1 MKTLLESQVYWRL
14 IALAQAVPEVGQSV
28 LFDWV
33 SGALQGPLSI
43 AQMEKLTLEAL
54 KASAPAELA
63 GLSNAR

>member
-33 SGALQGPLSI
+33 SGALSPYLI
-43 AQMEKLTLEAL
+43 AHHATSVAWQDT
-54 KASAPAELA
+54 SF
-63 GLSNAR
+63 

>member
-43 AQMEKLTLEAL
+43 AQMEKLTVEA
-54 KASAPAELA
+54 
-63 GLSNAR
+63 